1 MYTERYRSH
10 HVSKELKKKY
20 QCDVDKELYVRELL
34 NAPARTRRAIYIHV
48 PFCNKVCT
56 FCPFYRPDAL
66 KRREYHQYLIDEIH
80 SLQGFSYMEAPVE
93 VINFGGGTPTA
104 LRPEQIR
111 QVFTALRETFQIAP
125 DAEISLESSASELTD
140 EMLEV
145 LTEAGVNRLSIGIQ
159 SFQDEYRKVLG
170 RRGSGEFAASRVQR
184 AMEYGIQNTGI
195 DLLYNIPGQTD
206 ITLEK
211 DLAMVR
217 EIAPSGISF
226 YSLMIHP
233 NTPLEKSLSP
243 EVRAAMARTE
253 HEYALFQQVLDG
265 LRPRGY
271 RMLELTKLVRDGLDR
286 YEYMQLRHSGG
297 SCIAIG
303 CGAGG
308 KLDNYL
314 YHNNHPREIL
324 SEQAPICS
332 RGRVMDPR
340 YQILD
345 AFIYELQK
353 ARVDLRDY
361 SEKLECDLEGLLEP
375 EITRMEKEGLIHF
388 QNGVLSFTDLGVFWG
403 NNIVEE
409 LMRKVG

>member
-1 MYTERYRSH
+1 M
-10 HVSKELKKKY
+10 
-20 QCDVDKELYVRELL
+20 
-34 NAPARTRRAIYIHV
+34 
-48 PFCNKVCT
+48 
-56 FCPFYRPDAL
+56 
-66 KRREYHQYLIDEIH
+66 
-80 SLQGFSYMEAPVE
+80 
-93 VINFGGGTPTA
+93 INFGGGTPTA

-243 EVRAAMARTE
+243 EARAAMARTE

-361 SEKLECDLEGLLEP
+361 SEKLECDLEGLLEQ

>member
-1 MYTERYRSH
+1 
-10 HVSKELKKKY
+10 
-20 QCDVDKELYVRELL
+20 
-34 NAPARTRRAIYIHV
+34 
-48 PFCNKVCT
+48 
-56 FCPFYRPDAL
+56 
-66 KRREYHQYLIDEIH
+66 
-80 SLQGFSYMEAPVE
+80 
-93 VINFGGGTPTA
+93 
-104 LRPEQIR
+104 
-111 QVFTALRETFQIAP
+111 
-125 DAEISLESSASELTD
+125 
-140 EMLEV
+140 
-145 LTEAGVNRLSIGIQ
+145 
-159 SFQDEYRKVLG
+159 
-170 RRGSGEFAASRVQR
+170 
-184 AMEYGIQNTGI
+184 
-195 DLLYNIPGQTD
+195 
-206 ITLEK
+206 
-211 DLAMVR
+211 MVR

-243 EVRAAMARTE
+243 EARAAMARTE

-361 SEKLECDLEGLLEP
+361 SEKLECDLEGLLEQ